1 MTEEEEEKSTVVCS
15 VGGKGESEEAVH
27 RKPSG
32 EERER
37 ERGDC
42 GGRGEHKFWG
52 KRQAAASLLGLGEV
66 R

>member
-37 ERGDC
+37 ERE
-42 GGRGEHKFWG
+42 R
-52 KRQAAASLLGLGEV
+52 
-66 R
+66 